1 MLNLLKSLK
10 SESSLLFRDRAETIQ
25 FNLIFLRP
33 DRLSII
39 LILAFFINQLEK
51 SAEEDDDYVGDD
63 GSDLLSEL
71 LPFLYKVCL

>member
-10 SESSLLFRDRAETIQ
+10 SESSLLFRDRAKTIQ